1 MLLVKFKSIAIL
13 AILLFLVILV
23 TFLAVDL
30 LSAKWSPLRRV
41 SKVLEYALLTT
52 GMIALVCSVIIL
64 VIGVLKSWDDIIGPL
79 IN

>member
-30 LSAKWSPLRRV
+30 LSGKWSSLRRV